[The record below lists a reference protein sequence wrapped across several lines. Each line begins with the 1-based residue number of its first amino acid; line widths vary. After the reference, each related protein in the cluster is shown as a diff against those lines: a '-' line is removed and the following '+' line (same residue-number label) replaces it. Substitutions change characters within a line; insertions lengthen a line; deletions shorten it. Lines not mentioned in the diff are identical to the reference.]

1 MTREKKSVK
10 WEKVYVFISSTFNDM
25 HAERDYLV
33 KQVFPELREWCE
45 RRRLRLVD
53 IDLRWGVTEQDAT
66 HNKNVV
72 KVCLSRIDECR
83 PFFLCFLGQRR
94 GWVPKVAEVSGETYK
109 DYPEL
114 KDHVGNASVTE
125 LEILH
130 AVLEPLHKGNKRDP
144 KKHADYYD
152 KARHAFFFL
161 RDDSYL
167 RQIPSDPPLLR
178 KTYTNEWIVNPE
190 ERGKEDAS
198 LRTWREIQIPD
209 TGRPVYPYR
218 ARWNPDASTPEIML
232 PLACPSTN
240 TANVGR
246 WAKQWRDE
254 GVAVDGNKVVEKDK
268 AKADEVNRKLSKGR
282 LSDFTCEGK
291 PLNKGIV
298 DSEGK
303 PLHEVIIESLKHAI
317 STDERYADHKEIVQ
331 ADELQKEIDQQEQF
345 LFINSEGFIGRSG
358 DFEALDDYVKGD
370 SGKLFIITAPG
381 GMGKTMLLANWL
393 DRCESR
399 GLECKGSTFHYRFI
413 GQSDRSTT
421 VPNMLRSLMLELQ
434 QVAGKIPKTYH
445 ESSKDPRGNEIT
457 REAPLEIPHDPE
469 KLMALWLEYLPRL
482 EGKTV
487 IVVDAVNQLES
498 GLADLRWA
506 PLNGLPGHVK
516 LIISFREDAGEGNKL
531 LEKLRGN
538 DHVIHHRIPPFED
551 IEDRRRLVKA
561 YLDQYL
567 KDIDPAHLEE
577 IIQMKGA
584 GNPLFLKVVLS
595 ELRVFGSFQ
604 HLPQKIHE
612 DFGDS
617 PVTAFDGVLGRLEK
631 DPAYSSIIPKQAV
644 PLLFGL
650 LSHARYGLSVDELSR
665 LFIQSLTLADN
676 AAGYQSASET
686 VNLFIRQV
694 RPFLALRNGRYDFFY
709 ESFRVAATD
718 RYECTKDDLP
728 YRATSQGWHRKLSD
742 YFYQLPLWAGKDEK
756 GNDLPDR
763 RKVSE
768 LPYHLTKGCVWAR
781 VEEILTGLRFIEAKC
796 AAGMTYELMKDYDV
810 AMNEIP
816 EGRAERETEIEKER
830 EIQRCTREIIEYA
843 RQWSE
848 ARDRHAQDTAK
859 YPMPGSDDIPLPKVI
874 ESVKPW
880 TDEEINEDTK
890 KFINTPTPLHKL
902 KIFSQFVNGE
912 AHNLVKYSSYPLFC
926 IQQAYNSADAGPV
939 HDAACK
945 ILERDTETTTILRKK
960 LSLPQFNPHP
970 GTLRTLEG
978 HTRLVE
984 AVSLTPDGRRA
995 VSGSSDKMLRV
1006 WDVEI
1011 GQWLRT
1017 LEGHKDDVLA
1027 VSLTLDGRCAVSG
1040 SVDKTLRVWDVESG
1054 QCLRTLEGHTG
1065 SVYAVSL
1072 TPDGRCAVSGSGDK
1086 TLRVW
1091 DVETGECLLTL
1102 EGHTGG
1108 VNAVSLTPDGRRA
1121 VSGSWDKTLRVW
1133 DVETGQC
1140 LRTLEGHTDW
1150 VEAVSLTPDGR
1161 CAVSGSGDNTLRV
1174 WDVETGRCLRTLEG
1188 HRDVVIAVSLTPDG
1202 CRAVSGSEDE
1212 TLRVWDVESGQCLR
1226 VLEGHMGFVNA
1237 VSLTLDGYH
1246 AVSGSSD
1253 RTLRVWN
1260 MERGQCLR
1268 TPEGQTRIV
1277 RAEINTVIQK
1287 CKDVFWRARISN
1299 THCVV
1304 RAVTLTPDGRHAVS
1318 RSALDALRV
1327 WDVESGQCL
1336 RTLEGIT
1343 ENCPVFLT
1351 TDGRCALSQ
1360 DLEVFDMESG
1370 QCLRTLE
1377 GHMSKFDEAKL
1388 LIREGQ
1394 TNSYSPLSLT
1404 PDGRRA
1410 VSGSSDKTL
1419 WVWDVESGRCLRTLE
1434 GHTGSVYAVSLTPDG
1449 RRAVSGSDDNTLRVW
1464 DVETGECLL
1473 TLEGHAGGVNAVS
1486 LTPDGRR
1493 AISGSNDSVLWG
1505 WRGSYGS
1512 TLRVWDVES
1521 GQCLHTLK
1529 GHTDSVNAVSLTP
1542 DGRRA
1547 VSGSEDKTLRVWDV
1561 ETGRCLRTLE
1571 GHTGGVK
1578 AVSLTPDGRRAV
1590 SGGWDKTLRVWD
1602 VESGK
1607 QIAMVPLAGMVTT
1620 IAIKGHQII
1629 AGDSVCM
1636 VSFFNVQHKNMEIY
1650 IVTLLRLWQYGVKGN
1665 PRKWDDNITTVC
1677 GWCGKRIVAEKKILD
1692 TIAGITRDARF
1703 SPEDS
1708 PCLKLPAEAFNDPR
1722 LVSACP
1728 HCHQPLKF
1736 NPFVVDNKDR
1746 Y

>member
-1 MTREKKSVK
+1 MVKEKDTSMTREKKSVK

-94 GWVPKVAEVSGETYK
+94 GWVPKVEEVSGETYK

-130 AVLEPLHKGNKRDP
+130 AVLNPLHKGAGRDP

-190 ERGKEDAS
+190 ERVKEDAS

-232 PLACPSTN
+232 PLECPSTG

-268 AKADEVNRKLSKGR
+268 AKADEVNKKLSKGR

-291 PLNKGIV
+291 PLNKGNI
-298 DSEGK
+298 DGEGK

-317 STDERYADHKEIVQ
+317 STDERYADHKETVH

-358 DFEALDDYVKGD
+358 DFEALDAYVKGD
-370 SGKLFIITAPG
+370 SRKLFVITAPG

-393 DRCESR
+393 DRCEGR

-434 QVAGKIPKTYH
+434 QIGGKIPKTYH
-445 ESSKDPRGNEIT
+445 ETSKDPQGNEIT
-457 REAPLEIPHDPE
+457 REAPLEIPYDPE
-469 KLMALWLEYLPRL
+469 KIMAIWLEYLPKL

-487 IVVDAVNQLES
+487 IVVDAINQLES

-551 IEDRRRLVKA
+551 IEDRRRLVKT

-567 KDIDPAHLEE
+567 KDIDHAHLEE

-584 GNPLFLKVVLS
+584 GDPLFLKVVLS

-604 HLPQKIHE
+604 HLPQKIHD

-617 PVTAFDGVLGRLEK
+617 PVTAFHGVLGRLEK
-631 DPAYSSIIPKQAV
+631 DPAYSSVIPKHAV

-665 LFIQSLTLADN
+665 LFIQALTLADN

-694 RPFLALRNGRYDFFY
+694 RPFLALRDGRYDFFY

-718 RYECTKDDLP
+718 RYECTKDELP
-728 YRATSQGWHRKLSD
+728 CRATSQGWHRELSD

-781 VEEILTGLRFIEAKC
+781 VEEILTNLRFIEAKC
-796 AAGMTYELMKDYDV
+796 MAGMTYELMKDYDV

-816 EGRAERETEIEKER
+816 EGRAEREAEQKREEEIR
-830 EIQRCTREIIEYA
+830 RYTDEIIEYA

-848 ARDRHAQDTAK
+848 ARDRHAQDQVK
-859 YPMPGSDDIPLPKVI
+859 YPMPAPDDIPLPKVI

-880 TDEEINEDTK
+880 TDEEIEADTK
-890 KFINTPTPLHKL
+890 IIINTPTPLHKL
-902 KIFSQFVNGE
+902 KIFLQFVNAE
-912 AHNLVKYSSYPLFC
+912 AHNLINYISQPMFC

-939 HDAACK
+939 AVAAGK
-945 ILERDTETTTILRKK
+945 ILDNDNKTITLLRAQH
-960 LSLPQFNPHP
+960 SLPKYNPHP
-970 GTLRTLEG
+970 ACLRTLEG
-978 HTRLVE
+978 HTRDVK
-984 AVSLTPDGRRA
+984 AVSLTSDGLLA
-995 VSGSSDKMLRV
+995 VSGS
-1006 WDVEI
+1006 
-1011 GQWLRT
+1011 
-1017 LEGHKDDVLA
+1017 DDQ
-1027 VSLTLDGRCAVSG
+1027 
-1040 SVDKTLRVWDVESG
+1040 TLRVWDVESG
-1054 QCLRTLEGHTG
+1054 QCLRTLKGHTDWV
-1065 SVYAVSL
+1065 SAVSL
-1072 TPDGRCAVSGSGDK
+1072 TPDG
-1086 TLRVW
+1086 
-1091 DVETGECLLTL
+1091 
-1102 EGHTGG
+1102 H
-1108 VNAVSLTPDGRRA
+1108 RA

-1133 DVETGQC
+1133 DVE
-1140 LRTLEGHTDW
+1140 
-1150 VEAVSLTPDGR
+1150 
-1161 CAVSGSGDNTLRV
+1161 
-1174 WDVETGRCLRTLEG
+1174 
-1188 HRDVVIAVSLTPDG
+1188 
-1202 CRAVSGSEDE
+1202 
-1212 TLRVWDVESGQCLR
+1212 SGQCL
-1226 VLEGHMGFVNA
+1226 
-1237 VSLTLDGYH
+1237 
-1246 AVSGSSD
+1246 
-1253 RTLRVWN
+1253 
-1260 MERGQCLR
+1260 
-1268 TPEGQTRIV
+1268 
-1277 RAEINTVIQK
+1277 VI
-1287 CKDVFWRARISN
+1287 
-1299 THCVV
+1299 T
-1304 RAVTLTPDGRHAVS
+1304 
-1318 RSALDALRV
+1318 
-1327 WDVESGQCL
+1327 
-1336 RTLEGIT
+1336 
-1343 ENCPVFLT
+1343 
-1351 TDGRCALSQ
+1351 
-1360 DLEVFDMESG
+1360 
-1370 QCLRTLE
+1370 
-1377 GHMSKFDEAKL
+1377 
-1388 LIREGQ
+1388 
-1394 TNSYSPLSLT
+1394 PLSA
-1404 PDGRRA
+1404 PVR
-1410 VSGSSDKTL
+1410 
-1419 WVWDVESGRCLRTLE
+1419 
-1434 GHTGSVYAVSLTPDG
+1434 
-1449 RRAVSGSDDNTLRVW
+1449 
-1464 DVETGECLL
+1464 
-1473 TLEGHAGGVNAVS
+1473 
-1486 LTPDGRR
+1486 
-1493 AISGSNDSVLWG
+1493 
-1505 WRGSYGS
+1505 
-1512 TLRVWDVES
+1512 
-1521 GQCLHTLK
+1521 
-1529 GHTDSVNAVSLTP
+1529 
-1542 DGRRA
+1542 
-1547 VSGSEDKTLRVWDV
+1547 
-1561 ETGRCLRTLE
+1561 
-1571 GHTGGVK
+1571 
-1578 AVSLTPDGRRAV
+1578 
-1590 SGGWDKTLRVWD
+1590 
-1602 VESGK
+1602 
-1607 QIAMVPLAGMVTT
+1607 T
-1620 IAIKGHQII
+1620 IAIKYPQII
-1629 AGDSVCM
+1629 VG
-1636 VSFFNVQHKNMEIY
+1636 
-1650 IVTLLRLWQYGVKGN
+1650 L
-1665 PRKWDDNITTVC
+1665 
-1677 GWCGKRIVAEKKILD
+1677 
-1692 TIAGITRDARF
+1692 
-1703 SPEDS
+1703 
-1708 PCLKLPAEAFNDPR
+1708 
-1722 LVSACP
+1722 
-1728 HCHQPLKF
+1728 
-1736 NPFVVDNKDR
+1736 
-1746 Y
+1746 